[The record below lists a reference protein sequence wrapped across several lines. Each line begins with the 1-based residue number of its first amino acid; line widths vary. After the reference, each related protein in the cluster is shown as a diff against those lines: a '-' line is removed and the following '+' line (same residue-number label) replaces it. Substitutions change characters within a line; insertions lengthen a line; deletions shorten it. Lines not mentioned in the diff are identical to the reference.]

1 MGGCGERAFRS
12 LRMEIDEGER
22 DEGKDEKEGWRWSEV
37 PSCWVCAGGSEG
49 ELVPLPDEGGCGRC
63 AATCIAAKAMVS
75 IFTARLASLAYCAIC
90 ARGPHQGCADA
101 YALEWMRCLSAV
113 VRQYVALSASG
124 IAIADRGDYAVRE
137 DLATGPALVP
147 EAHALHPAARAHNYP
162 RASES
167 AMQLSLIDNAPR
179 ADLQGQRWAGAM
191 FGVARTPPQHHRQ
204 HDIIHARTRH

>member
-1 MGGCGERAFRS
+1 MSNEATRIYSTCFSMASGGYCERRRVVVLEGMVRTDWCSDPCDECTESTSSGSRASRSMGGCGERAFRS

-37 PSCWVCAGGSEG
+37 PSCWACAGGSEG

-124 IAIADRGDYAVRE
+124 IAIADRGGLCSQKGFGD
-137 DLATGPALVP
+137 
-147 EAHALHPAARAHNYP
+147 RAGTC
-162 RASES
+162 A
-167 AMQLSLIDNAPR
+167 
-179 ADLQGQRWAGAM
+179 
-191 FGVARTPPQHHRQ
+191 
-204 HDIIHARTRH
+204 